1 MSFTDFLSSIGF
13 ITEEPENAIKFST
26 DSGNTFMYLY
36 DNKQGINDELL
47 MAVCFNEDTTSNEE
61 LAGICDDILALDCMS
76 PEKRKLIEYY
86 VQEELFV
93 VEMTIHKQ
101 GIEAMLSAVNF
112 TLDEYD
118 GVSDNDNPFIRHQK
132 VLLYL
137 RDELGDILKRFNK
150 LTVGGCK

>member
-1 MSFTDFLSSIGF
+1 MSFADFLSSIGF
-13 ITEEPENAIKFST
+13 ITKGPENAIKFST
-26 DSGNTFMYLY
+26 DSNNTFMYLY
-36 DNKQGINDELL
+36 DNEQGINDKLL

-61 LAGICDDILALDCMS
+61 LASICDDILSLDCMS
-76 PEKRKLIEYY
+76 PEKRELIEYY

-101 GIEAMLSAVNF
+101 VIEAMLIAVNF
-112 TLDEYD
+112 TLEEYD

-137 RDELGDILKRFNK
+137 RDELGGILKRFNK
-150 LTVGGCK
+150 F